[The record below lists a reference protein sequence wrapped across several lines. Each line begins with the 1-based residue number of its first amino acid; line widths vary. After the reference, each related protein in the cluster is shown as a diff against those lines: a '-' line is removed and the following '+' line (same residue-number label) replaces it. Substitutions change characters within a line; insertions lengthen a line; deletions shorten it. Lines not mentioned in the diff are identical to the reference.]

1 MPTLENRIPP
11 PLVATLFALCM
22 WALAAVLPKVAVS
35 DTLRLIATAAL
46 VALGT
51 FFCLAGVLS
60 FRRARTTVNPLKPQT
75 ASALVSSGI
84 YRLSRNP
91 MYLGFALF
99 LAAWAVFLA
108 SPWALLG
115 VLGFILYMSRLQI
128 AAEERALEALF
139 GAEFSRYKSAVRRWL

>member
-1 MPTLENRIPP
+1 MQTLENRIPS
-11 PLVATLFALCM
+11 PLVAALFALCM
-22 WALAAVLPKVAVS
+22 WALAAVLPGIAVS
-35 DTLRLIATAAL
+35 DTPRLAATAAVL
-46 VALGT
+46 LLGA

-60 FRRARTTVNPLKPQT
+60 FRRARTTVNPLKPET

-84 YRLSRNP
+84 YRISRNP

-108 SPWALLG
+108 SPWALVG
-115 VLGFILYMSRLQI
+115 VLGFILYMNRLQI

-139 GAEFSRYKSAVRRWL
+139 GAEFDRYKSRVRRWL